1 MPALVALVE
10 WAALRAPL
18 DQMPRPSS
26 AALVGLAAM
35 PGLPVLVRREPVALA
50 EHLRRGTPWLAAQV
64 VPVALAPMAAL
75 AAPAAVALAG
85 RAAAVVLVRRAQA
98 ALVAVVARAVLAS
111 MRVH

>member
-1 MPALVALVE
+1 MPVLEALVA
-10 WAALRAPL
+10 WAAPRAPWARTL
-18 DQMPRPSS
+18 RVSS
-26 AALVGLAAM
+26 VVMAEQAAT
-35 PGLPVLVRREPVALA
+35 PGPLVLVRREPVALA
-50 EHLRRGTPWLAAQV
+50 EHLRRGTPRLAAQV
-64 VPVALAPMAAL
+64 VPVGLAPMAAL